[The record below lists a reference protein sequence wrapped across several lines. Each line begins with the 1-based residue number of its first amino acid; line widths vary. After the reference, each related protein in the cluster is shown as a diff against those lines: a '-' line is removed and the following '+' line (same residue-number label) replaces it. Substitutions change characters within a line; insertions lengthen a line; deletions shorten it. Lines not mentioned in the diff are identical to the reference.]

1 MRRWFAAGLV
11 AACAALGLAQPTTA
25 RAEVAEVTLGQQFG
39 LSFLPMMYMEHA
51 RLIEKHAKAL
61 GLPEPKVTWAKL
73 AGPSNL
79 NEGLISGAIQF
90 TALGTPSIG
99 LLWDKTRGDV
109 KGLVAIC
116 SYPLYLNT
124 RTPNVKSLKDF
135 GPTDKIAVPSVKV
148 STQAIM
154 LQMQAE
160 KEFGEGQQ
168 FRIDGNTVS
177 LGHPDAMA
185 ALLGNTE
192 VTAHFASSPFHE
204 VEIKDPRIHTV
215 MTSYEILGGMATA
228 ATLIT
233 SARFKTANPKTVQAV
248 LNATRE
254 AIDYLNADKRRAAEL
269 YLKLAGGRNSVEE
282 LTAIISHPDWAYTL
296 TPQKIG
302 KTVQFM
308 NKLGTVKTKVT
319 DWKQLF
325 FEEAHGLPGD

>member
-1 MRRWFAAGLV
+1 MRSWIAAGLL
-11 AACAALGLAQPTTA
+11 AAVLAQPAPA
-25 RAEVAEVTLGQQFG
+25 RAEVSEVTLGQQFG
-39 LSFLPMMYMEHA
+39 LSFLPMMYMEDA
-51 RLIEKHAKAL
+51 KLVEKHAKAL
-61 GLPEPKVTWAKL
+61 GLPEPKVTWARL

-90 TALGTPSIG
+90 TALGTPSVG

-109 KGLVAIC
+109 KGLVGIC

-135 GPTDKIAVPSVKV
+135 GPTDKIAIPSVKV

-160 KEFGEGQQ
+160 KEFGPGQQ
-168 FRIDGNTVS
+168 FKIDGNTVS

-204 VEIKDPRIHTV
+204 VEMKDKRIHTV
-215 MTSYEILGGMATA
+215 MTSYEILGGQATA
-228 ATLIT
+228 ATMIT
-233 SARFKTANPKTVQAV
+233 SERFKKANPKTVQAV
-248 LNATRE
+248 LDATRE
-254 AIDYLNADKRRAAEL
+254 AIDYLNADKRRAAEI
-269 YLKLAGGRNSVEE
+269 YLRLAGGKNTVEE

-308 NKLGTVKTKVT
+308 NKLGTVKTKVD

-325 FEEAHGLPGD
+325 FPEAHGLPGD

>member
-1 MRRWFAAGLV
+1 MKRWMMAG
-11 AACAALGLAQPTTA
+11 AIALGLAAPA
-25 RAEVAEVTLGQQFG
+25 RAEVSEVTLGQQFG
-39 LSFLPMMYMEHA
+39 LSFLPMMYMENA
-51 RLIEKHAKAL
+51 KLVEKHAKAL
-61 GLPEPKVTWAKL
+61 GLPEPKVVWAKL

-99 LLWDKTRGDV
+99 LLWDRTRGDV

-124 RTPNVKSLKDF
+124 KTPGVKSLKDF
-135 GPTDKIAVPSVKV
+135 GPKDKIAIPSVKV

-160 KEFGEGQQ
+160 KEFGPGEH
-168 FRIDGNTVS
+168 FKIDGNTVS
-177 LGHPDAMA
+177 LSHPDAMT
-185 ALLGNTE
+185 ALLSNTE

-204 VEIKDPRIHTV
+204 VEKKDPRIHTV

-233 SARFKTANPKTVQAV
+233 SERFKKANPKTVQAV
-248 LNATRE
+248 VNATRE

-269 YLKLAGGRNSVEE
+269 YLKLAGGKNTVEE
-282 LTAIISHPDWAYTL
+282 LTEIISDPNWAYTL

-302 KTVQFM
+302 KTIQFM
-308 NKLGTVKTKVT
+308 NRLGTVRTPVK
-319 DWKQLF
+319 DWKDVF
-325 FEEAHGLPGD
+325 FAEAHDLPGD

>member
-1 MRRWFAAGLV
+1 MRRWLMAGV
-11 AACAALGLAQPTTA
+11 IAACMTASAA

-39 LSFLPMMYMEHA
+39 LSFLPMMYMEDA
-51 RLIEKHAKAL
+51 KLVEKHAKAL
-61 GLPEPKVTWAKL
+61 GLPEPKVVWAKL

-90 TALGTPSIG
+90 TALGTPSVG
-99 LLWDKTRGDV
+99 LLWDRTRGDV

-160 KEFGEGQQ
+160 KEFGPGQH

-204 VEIKDPRIHTV
+204 VEMKDKRIHTV
-215 MTSYEILGGMATA
+215 MTSYEILGGQATA
-228 ATLIT
+228 ATMIT
-233 SARFKTANPKTVQAV
+233 SERFKKANPKTVQAV
-248 LNATRE
+248 LNATKE
-254 AIDYLNADKRRAAEL
+254 AIDYLNADKKRAAQL
-269 YLKLAGGRNSVEE
+269 YLKLAGGKNTAEE
-282 LTAIISHPDWAYTL
+282 LEAIISHPDWSYTL

-308 NKLGTVKTKVT
+308 NKLGTVKTKVD

-325 FEEAHGLPGD
+325 FEEAHALPGD

>member
-1 MRRWFAAGLV
+1 MRGVLA
-11 AACAALGLAQPTTA
+11 AALACLGLMAAPA
-25 RAEVAEVTLGQQFG
+25 RAEVSEITLGQQFG
-39 LSFLPMMYMEHA
+39 LSFLPMMYMEDA
-51 RLIEKHAKAL
+51 GLVEKHAVAL
-61 GLPEPKVTWAKL
+61 GLPKPKVVWAKL

-90 TALGTPSIG
+90 TALGTPSVG

-160 KEFGEGQQ
+160 AEWGP
-168 FRIDGNTVS
+168 GNATKFDSQTVS

-192 VTAHFASSPFHE
+192 VTGHFASSPFHE
-204 VEIKDPRIHTV
+204 TEKRDPRIRTV
-215 MTSYEILGGMATA
+215 MTSYDILGGQATA
-228 ATLIT
+228 ATMIT
-233 SARFKTANPKTVQAV
+233 SERFKKANPKTVQAV
-248 LNATRE
+248 LDATRE
-254 AIDYLNADKRRAAEL
+254 AIDYLNADKRRAAEI
-269 YLKLAGGRNSVEE
+269 YLRLAGGRQSVDE
-282 LTAIISHPDWAYTL
+282 LQAIISDPAWAYTL

-308 NKLGTVKTKVT
+308 NRLGTVKTPVT

-325 FEEAHGLPGD
+325 FAEAHGLPGD

>member
-1 MRRWFAAGLV
+1 MRRFI
-11 AACAALGLAQPTTA
+11 AALACLATLGAVPA

-39 LSFLPMMYMEHA
+39 LSFLPMMYMEQA
-51 RLIEKHAKAL
+51 GLVEKHAVAL
-61 GLPEPKVTWAKL
+61 GLPKPKVVWAKL

-90 TALGTPSIG
+90 TALGTPSVG

-124 RTPNVKSLKDF
+124 RSPNVKSLKDF

-160 KEFGEGQQ
+160 KEWGPGEHY
-168 FRIDGNTVS
+168 RIDSQTVS

-185 ALLGNTE
+185 ALLSNTE
-192 VTAHFASSPFHE
+192 VTGHFASSPFHE
-204 VEIKDPRIHTV
+204 QERKDPRIRTV
-215 MTSYEILGGMATA
+215 MTSYEILGGRATA

-233 SARFKTANPKTVQAV
+233 SERFKKANPKTVQAV
-248 LNATRE
+248 LDATRE
-254 AIDYLNADKRRAAEL
+254 AIEYLNADKKRAAQT
-269 YLKLAGGRNSVEE
+269 YLKLAGGKNTVEE
-282 LTAIISHPDWAYTL
+282 LEAIISHPDWAYTL
-296 TPQKIG
+296 TPEKIG

-308 NKLGTVKTKVT
+308 NKLGTVKTPVT

-325 FEEAHGLPGD
+325 FPEAHGLPGD

>member
-1 MRRWFAAGLV
+1 MRRFI
-11 AACAALGLAQPTTA
+11 AALACLGTLAAAPA
-25 RAEVAEVTLGQQFG
+25 RAEVSEVTLGQQFG
-39 LSFLPMMYMEHA
+39 LSFLPMMYMEDA
-51 RLIEKHAKAL
+51 GLVEKHAVAL
-61 GLPEPKVTWAKL
+61 GLPKPKVVWAKL

-90 TALGTPSIG
+90 TALGTPSVG

-124 RTPNVKSLKDF
+124 RSPNVKSLKDF

-160 KEFGEGQQ
+160 KEWGPGEQYH
-168 FRIDGNTVS
+168 IDSQTVS

-185 ALLGNTE
+185 ALLSNTE
-192 VTAHFASSPFHE
+192 VTGHFASSPFHE
-204 VEIKDPRIHTV
+204 QERKDPRIRTV
-215 MTSYEILGGMATA
+215 MTSYEILGGRATA

-233 SARFKTANPKTVQAV
+233 SERFKKANPKTVQAV
-248 LNATRE
+248 LDATRE
-254 AIDYLNADKRRAAEL
+254 SIDYLNADKKRAAQI
-269 YLKLAGGRNSVEE
+269 YLRLAGGKNTVEE
-282 LTAIISHPDWAYTL
+282 LEAIISHPDWAFTL
-296 TPQKIG
+296 TPEKIG

-308 NKLGTVKTKVT
+308 NKLGTVKTPVT

-325 FEEAHGLPGD
+325 FPEAHGLPGD

>member
-1 MRRWFAAGLV
+1 MRTLLLAGLLAAGLFSRP
-11 AACAALGLAQPTTA
+11 AT
-25 RAEVAEVTLGQQFG
+25 AEVGEVTLGQQFG
-39 LSFLPMMYMEHA
+39 LSFLPMMYMEEA
-51 RLIEKHAKAL
+51 GLVEKHALAL
-61 GLPEPKVTWAKL
+61 GLPKPKVVWARL

-90 TALGTPSIG
+90 TALGTPSVG

-124 RTPNVKSLKDF
+124 RSPGVRSLKDF
-135 GPTDKIAVPSVKV
+135 GPRDKIAVPSVKV

-160 KEFGEGQQ
+160 KEWGPGQES
-168 FRIDGNTVS
+168 RIDAQTVS
-177 LGHPDAMA
+177 LGHPDAMTA
-185 ALLGNTE
+185 MLSNTE

-204 VEIKDPRIHTV
+204 MERKDPRIRTV
-215 MTSYEILGGMATA
+215 LTSYEILGGRATA

-233 SARFKTANPKTVQAV
+233 SERFKKANPRTVQAV
-248 LNATRE
+248 LGATRE
-254 AIDYLNADKRRAAEL
+254 AIDYLNADKRRAAQL
-269 YLKLAGGRNSVEE
+269 YVRLAGGKNSVEE
-282 LTAIISHPDWAYTL
+282 IEAILTNPDWAYTL
-296 TPQKIG
+296 TPEKIG

-308 NKLGTVKTKVT
+308 NRLGTVKTPAT

-325 FEEAHGLPGD
+325 FSEAHALPGD

>member
-1 MRRWFAAGLV
+1 MHKLLAAM
-11 AACAALGLAQPTTA
+11 ACLGVLAIAPA
-25 RAEVAEVTLGQQFG
+25 RAEVAEITLGQQFG
-39 LSFLPMMYMEHA
+39 LSFLPMMYMEDA
-51 RLIEKHAKAL
+51 GLVEKHAVAL
-61 GLPEPKVTWAKL
+61 GLPKPSVVWAKL

-109 KGLVAIC
+109 KGLAAIC

-124 RTPNVKSLKDF
+124 RSPNVRSLKDF
-135 GPTDKIAVPSVKV
+135 GPSDKIAVPSVKV

-154 LQMQAE
+154 LQMEAE
-160 KEFGEGQQ
+160 KEWGPGEQYRMDSQ
-168 FRIDGNTVS
+168 TIS

-185 ALLGNTE
+185 AMLGNTE

-204 VEIKDPRIHTV
+204 VERRDPRIHTV
-215 MTSYEILGGMATA
+215 TTSYEILGGQATA

-233 SARFKTANPKTVQAV
+233 SERFRKANPKTVQAV
-248 LNATRE
+248 LDATRE
-254 AIDYLNADKRRAAEL
+254 SIEYLNADKHRAAEI
-269 YLKLAGGRNSVEE
+269 YVRLAGGKTSVEE
-282 LTAIISHPDWAYTL
+282 IQAIISDPAWAFTL
-296 TPQKIG
+296 TPQKIA

-308 NKLGTVKTKVT
+308 NRLGTVKTPVT

-325 FEEAHGLPGD
+325 FPEAHELPGD